1 MRSAV
6 NAGVLSLVIEQP
18 SYGGEIGRRFE
29 ERYDGLLSSRPQH
42 IYKALDELRLQGLVE
57 QIVLD
62 DGSGVGQHV
71 RGYRATAMGARAY
84 RSWLRSPIQVG
95 SRTRHEVM
103 IRLASTRPDDGE
115 TAAFLLDAY
124 ERAVLALARRHPVR
138 CDSVIDRLL
147 DEEAVAKL
155 GPGEGHFDYTIT
167 KLALLPGAYHVSAS
181 VEDRHTGHIYD
192 GGRWLASLDVV
203 PHGAQLDALGYF
215 GLDGTWCGGAR
226 GA

>member
-42 IYKALDELRLQGLVE
+42 IYKALDELRSQGLVE

-62 DGSGVGQHV
+62 DDAALGQRT
-71 RGYRATAMGARAY
+71 RGYRATGKGARAY
-84 RSWLRSPIQVG
+84 RGWLRSPIQAG

-103 IRLASTRPDDGE
+103 IRLASTRPEDRE

-124 ERAVLALARRHPVR
+124 ERAVLALARSSPVR
-138 CDSVIDRLL
+138 SDTVIDRLL
-147 DEEAVAKL
+147 DEERR
-155 GPGEGHFDYTIT
+155 T
-167 KLALLPGAYHVSAS
+167 LA
-181 VEDRHTGHIYD
+181 D
-192 GGRWLASLDVV
+192 
-203 PHGAQLDALGYF
+203 AQLRWIARARDELRTESA
-215 GLDGTWCGGAR
+215 GAR
-226 GA
+226 H

>member
-42 IYKALDELRLQGLVE
+42 IYKALDELRTHGLIE

-62 DGSGVGQHV
+62 DGVRLGQQV
-71 RGYRATAMGARAY
+71 RGYRATAKGARAY
-84 RSWLRSPIQVG
+84 RGWLRSPIQTG

-103 IRLASTRPDDGE
+103 IRLASTRPEDRE
-115 TAAFLLDAY
+115 TASYLLDVY

-138 CDSVIDRLL
+138 ADSVIDRLL
-147 DEEAVAKL
+147 DEE
-155 GPGEGHFDYTIT
+155 HRT
-167 KLALLPGAYHVSAS
+167 LADAQLRWIARAREELRAA
-181 VEDRHTGHIYD
+181 T
-192 GGRWLASLDVV
+192 GGRGS
-203 PHGAQLDALGYF
+203 
-215 GLDGTWCGGAR
+215 
-226 GA
+226 